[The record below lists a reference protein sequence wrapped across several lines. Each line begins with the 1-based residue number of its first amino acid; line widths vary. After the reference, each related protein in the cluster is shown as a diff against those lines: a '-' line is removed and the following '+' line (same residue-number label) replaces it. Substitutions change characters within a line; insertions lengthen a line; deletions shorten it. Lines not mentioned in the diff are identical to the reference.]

1 MALACL
7 VSLVFWVHPWYDPT
21 NDGSMYIATARSLA
35 AGEGYSYLGEPFRIR
50 PPGFSLLL
58 APLFAFFG
66 TNFTLLN
73 LVVSLFGVLLV
84 TALYFFCVPRIGW
97 FLAVL
102 VALCVWANPGFQR
115 LCNQVMS
122 DVPGTALVLVSL
134 LVERRMRSRDV
145 FRDGGWRCQLLFGL
159 GLGVVVH
166 LRSSAFL
173 LLPALLV
180 ARLARRLA
188 LLRENGDPQRWG
200 SWLLGN
206 GLLVVGT
213 LSLVVPWN
221 VRNELVAPEPP
232 ADQTRLYDYSTGM
245 WHEDMGDPGSRRLEW
260 SEIGAR
266 FHERKLQIAAS
277 LGNRLIKTGQRG
289 ARANAWAIFFIACS
303 AIVLVRRRE
312 AAELFVFAT
321 LVVVAF
327 YFGYSPRLMLP
338 CYVLGLAAAAE
349 VLRGLLGLV
358 VRPGIAEHVV
368 GVLLLGLFATD
379 LQPRRGW
386 KAIQEKHETFEAV
399 AEEIERRAPDGVLG
413 AYRAWDLSVYLGR
426 PVYGFEQVQR
436 RVGRPGACEAV
447 LDKYGGPK
455 QAPLLCLI
463 KNGTFV
469 NGRTTMERAKEVAV
483 RNEKRKYDKI
493 IEWLEKGLPAQ

>member
-1 MALACL
+1 
-7 VSLVFWVHPWYDPT
+7 
-21 NDGSMYIATARSLA
+21 MYIATARALA

-58 APLFAFFG
+58 APLFALFG
-66 TNFTLLN
+66 TSFTLLN
-73 LVVSLFGVLLV
+73 VVVSLFGVVLV

-122 DVPGTALVLVSL
+122 DVPGTAMVLVCL
-134 LVERRMRSRDV
+134 LAERRLQARAV
-145 FRDGGWRCQLLFGL
+145 FGDGGWRRQLLFGL

-166 LRSSAFL
+166 LRSSALL

-180 ARLARRLA
+180 ARGVRRLV
-188 LLRENGDPQRWG
+188 LLREGGDPERWR

-213 LSLVVPWN
+213 LALVVPWN
-221 VRNELVAPEPP
+221 VRNEIVAPEPP

-266 FHERKLQIAAS
+266 FHERKHQIAAS
-277 LGNRLIKTGQRG
+277 LGNRLIQTGRRDASATG
-289 ARANAWAIFFIACS
+289 WALLFIACS

-321 LVVVAF
+321 LGVVAF

-349 VLRGLLGLV
+349 VLRGLFALV
-358 VRPGIAEHVV
+358 VRPGVAEKLV
-368 GVLLLGLFATD
+368 GVLLLGLLAMD
-379 LQPRRGW
+379 WQPRRGW
-386 KAIQEKHETFEAV
+386 KAIREKHETFEAV
-399 AEEIERRAPDGVLG
+399 ALEIERRAPDAVLG

-426 PVYGFEQVQR
+426 AVYGFEQVQR
-436 RVGRPGACEAV
+436 RAGRPGACEE
-447 LDKYGGPK
+447 LIDKYGIDTVVL
-455 QAPLLCLI
+455 AP
-463 KNGTFV
+463 V
-469 NGRTTMERAKEVAV
+469 
-483 RNEKRKYDKI
+483 
-493 IEWLEKGLPAQ
+493 GLPALLLPEHTRLETYIENRYGSSRERLKLIRVRP